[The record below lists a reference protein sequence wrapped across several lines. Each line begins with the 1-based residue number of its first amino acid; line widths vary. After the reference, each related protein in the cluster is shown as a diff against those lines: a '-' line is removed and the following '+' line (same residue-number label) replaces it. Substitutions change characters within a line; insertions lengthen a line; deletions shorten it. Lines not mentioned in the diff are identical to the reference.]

1 MGSLDLTSLVL
12 ETWTPK
18 GSGAHRGH
26 PGRKPS
32 PEQVMQE
39 MPSALKLYLR
49 SSSTWMLVSGRK
61 SSGARLAGRSRLANT
76 RDRMRME
83 TKSPARKGCCARQG
97 WGQGWGGVWA
107 FAAGASRALGKS
119 CSLYGDGRG
128 KRGTGIPREQAKAQ
142 RANLWVRLLGVRPLE
157 VGAGCYT
164 CNWWSDCKL

>member
-18 GSGAHRGH
+18 GAGAHRGH

-83 TKSPARKGCCARQG
+83 TKRPARKGCCARQG
-97 WGQGWGGVWA
+97 WGRGWGHAQPGLPEPGER
-107 FAAGASRALGKS
+107 AAPSMGTGGGKGGRYPKGAGKGPACQPVREAARGPSLG
-119 CSLYGDGRG
+119 GRG
-128 KRGTGIPREQAKAQ
+128 R
-142 RANLWVRLLGVRPLE
+142 LSHVSLVVRL
-157 VGAGCYT
+157 
-164 CNWWSDCKL
+164 